1 MELNANARIVLE
13 SRYLRRNQE
22 GKIIETPEQMLERVA
37 LAVAEAELHWGQASD
52 VREMAAS
59 FFHLMNEKLFL
70 PNSPTLMNAGMLS
83 GQLSACFVLPVED
96 DMAAIFHTLSLAAL
110 IQQSGGGTGFNF
122 SRLRPEGSYVRS
134 TGGTASGPLAFMQIY
149 NAATEGIKQGGKR
162 RGANMGIL
170 NVNHPDIL
178 SFIHAKQEAH
188 QLENFNISVGIWNDF
203 FKALN
208 AGNTYTLR
216 FSDAHTKPI
225 KRKISAVQLWKK
237 LIHAAWA
244 TGDPGLIFL
253 DTIQRFNPT
262 PDIGLIEATN
272 PCGEVPLLP
281 YESCNLGS
289 INLSRML
296 KQNHMH
302 GWEVDWEKLQHA
314 VQLAIRFL
322 DNVIEMNHYLHPEL
336 KRMAMGNR
344 KIGLGVMGWAEMLIR
359 LGIPYDS
366 QQALQLASQLMQ
378 FIQQQA
384 EVASA
389 TLARQRGSFPF
400 IKQSKF
406 YRQQRR
412 NATLTSIAPT
422 GTISLIAGT
431 SSSIEPLFA
440 IAYKREHVLNNQT
453 LFEINP
459 AAMEILSGQ
468 KHFSEQMLDEII
480 LKGSVQHIKQ
490 LPESVKR
497 ILKTSLEIDYTYHI
511 AHQISFQWYTDN
523 AVSKTINMPES
534 STEAD
539 VEKAYRMAWQQ
550 GAKGITIFRYGS
562 KPDQVLHAGLK
573 KEDEI
578 VRVLESEIHD
588 CKSSCRL

>member
-1 MELNANARIVLE
+1 MELTANARIVLE
-13 SRYLRRNQE
+13 SRYLRRDEQ
-22 GKIIETPEQMLERVA
+22 GRLIETPEQMLERVA
-37 LAVAEAELHWGQASD
+37 LATAEAELYWGQAKD
-52 VREMAAS
+52 VQQTAS
-59 FFHLMNEKLFL
+59 LFFDLMNEKLFL
-70 PNSPTLMNAGMLS
+70 PNSPTLMNAGTPLS
-83 GQLSACFVLPVED
+83 QLSACFVLPVED
-96 DMAAIFHTLSLAAL
+96 DMAAIFHTLELAAL

-122 SRLRPEGSYVRS
+122 SHLRPEGSYVSS
-134 TGGTASGPLAFMQIY
+134 TGGTASGPVAFMKIF

-170 NVNHPDIL
+170 NINHPDIL
-178 SFIHAKQEAH
+178 TFIDAKRDAH
-188 QLENFNISVGIWNDF
+188 QLNNFNISVGIRNDF
-203 FKALN
+203 FKALETGKN
-208 AGNTYTLR
+208 YTLH
-216 FSDAHTKPI
+216 FSGVHGKTIEREIPAAD
-225 KRKISAVQLWKK
+225 LWHK
-237 LIHAAWA
+237 LVHAAWA

-253 DTIQRFNPT
+253 DTIQQFNPT
-262 PDIGLIEATN
+262 PGIGTIEATN

-296 KQNHMH
+296 QKTGNQD
-302 GWEVDWEKLQHA
+302 WQVDWEKLRRTVHLA
-314 VQLAIRFL
+314 VRFL
-322 DNVIEMNHYLHPEL
+322 DNVIEMNRYLHPEL
-336 KRMAMGNR
+336 KRMATGNR

-359 LGIPYDS
+359 MGIPYDS
-366 QQALQLASQLMQ
+366 QEALQFGSQLMQ
-378 FIQQQA
+378 FIQHEAQI
-384 EVASA
+384 ASA
-389 TLARQRGSFPF
+389 LLAAQRGSFPF
-400 IKQSKF
+400 IIQSQF
-406 YRQQRR
+406 SGQQRR

-459 AAMEILSGQ
+459 AALEILSRQ
-468 KHFSEQMLDEII
+468 QHFSEQMLDEII
-480 LKGSVQHIKQ
+480 LKGSVQHIRQ

-497 ILKTSLEIDYTYHI
+497 LLKTSLEIDYTYHI
-511 AHQISFQWYTDN
+511 AHQVSFQRYTDN
-523 AVSKTINMPES
+523 AVSKTINMPAS
-534 STEAD
+534 ATVAD

-562 KPDQVLHAGLK
+562 KPEQVLHAGLK

-588 CKSSCRL
+588 CKSSCHL